1 MREGGFRQGKAK
13 VSNIR
18 EVGKVG
24 KVGNAAL
31 RNVGD
36 AKVRGGALPEGN
48 LDPSARCVKFGR
60 VP

>member
-24 KVGNAAL
+24 KVGNVAL
-31 RNVGD
+31 RNVGN
-36 AKVRGGALPEGN
+36 AKVRGGALP
-48 LDPSARCVKFGR
+48 
-60 VP
+60 